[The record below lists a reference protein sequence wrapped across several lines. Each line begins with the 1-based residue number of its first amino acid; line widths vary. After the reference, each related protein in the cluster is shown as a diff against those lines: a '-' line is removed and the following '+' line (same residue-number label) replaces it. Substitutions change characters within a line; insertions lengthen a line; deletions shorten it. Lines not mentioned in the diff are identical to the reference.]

1 MKISIEIGGYGI
13 RVATQ
18 YRKKIEMMEIGN
30 SSSPYCIPS
39 KVIVADNGIIHVG
52 NSTWL
57 NSQTQGK
64 ELYLDEIDYNEV
76 DFERAYEALF
86 HYIVQRIRTNYQT
99 AVSEIVVIVPPSY
112 ATNDPRKS
120 KIKSAISALG
130 IRNVS
135 FVSSDIAYCY
145 HSVLISNEES
155 VVVYNA
161 GYNTT
166 QISVVKRIGGQLVS
180 LANKQIQGLG
190 GRFFDSYIYQDIEQK
205 AEIVYNDSCH
215 LMQVEYMAELCRI
228 IKEELSQTESVTIPL
243 PYSSQQYTLKRAHFE
258 TMIKDDIESSI
269 KEIFNCVNES
279 KIPLSGIKKVILT
292 GGSSRIPYIQKLLVL
307 TFNVGNGEKKDILYP
322 TCSTSAMW
330 ECCMGGL
337 LIQNS
342 GAILNL

>member
-1 MKISIEIGGYGI
+1 MKISVEIGGYGV

-18 YRKKIEMMEIGN
+18 YRKKIEMVEIGN
-30 SSSPYCIPS
+30 SSSPYSIPS
-39 KVIVADNGIIHVG
+39 RVIVTDNGNILVG
-52 NSTWL
+52 NGIWL
-57 NSQTQGK
+57 NQQVQGK
-64 ELYLDEIDYNEV
+64 EIFLDEIDYNEV

-86 HYIVQRIRTNYQT
+86 HYIIQRVRMIYQT
-99 AVSEIVVIVPPSY
+99 TVSEIVVIVPPSFV
-112 ATNDPRKS
+112 ANDPRKT

-145 HSVLISNEES
+145 YSVPLSNEEV
-155 VVVYNA
+155 VVVYNI
-161 GYNTT
+161 GYNTA

-180 LANKQIQGLG
+180 LACKQIQGLG

-205 AEIVYNDSCH
+205 AKIEYNDSCQ
-215 LMQVEYMAELCRI
+215 LMQVEHLAKLCGF
-228 IKEELSQTESVTIPL
+228 IKEELSQIESVTIPL
-243 PYSSQQYTLKRAHFE
+243 PYSSQHYTLNRTQFE
-258 TMIKDDIESSI
+258 SMIKDDIESSI
-269 KEIFNCVNES
+269 KETFNCVNES

-307 TFNVGNGEKKDILYP
+307 TFNVGNGEKKEILHP